1 MKMSDV
7 ALLSFNVKKEI
18 ADAFSSLGYISLSD
32 VQAKTIP
39 LLLKKESVLAN
50 SYTGSGKTFCYLIPI
65 INNIDFS
72 SDSIEAIII
81 VPTNILV
88 DQVKKEFDSFFDLLG
103 YSNEFIKVIKSK
115 NDFSRVKAK
124 VVITTPSM
132 YKEVF
137 SHYSTNRL
145 SYVIIDEADML
156 LFDGFLFFTEDVKKQ
171 IDQSIISVFSA
182 SIKTQDITR
191 IKRRFKIKN
200 VVSISQKINCDK
212 ISHHLI
218 DFSSY
223 LKKEALNKIISS
235 IKYMKMI
242 VFFKSVEEAN
252 DVYLDY
258 KDRKDVFIFH
268 GELDKREIKK
278 TFSSLQKKDSF
289 IVFSSDYLSRGVDL
303 KGIDT
308 IISYSL
314 PDTLDYYFHRAGRT
328 GRFFTDG
335 DSYIMVD
342 KDNEK
347 EIKDILSLKRREVSF
362 DVFKVNETG
371 LKKISQSYV
380 FKNLGKKDQSNEQLQ
395 KKIRHAY
402 NKNKSDKVKPN
413 YKKKVSKAIKRV
425 KEKHRMKVV
434 RTNIAKKGGNARD
447 FHQD

>member
-1 MKMSDV
+1 
-7 ALLSFNVKKEI
+7 
-18 ADAFSSLGYISLSD
+18 
-32 VQAKTIP
+32 
-39 LLLKKESVLAN
+39 
-50 SYTGSGKTFCYLIPI
+50 
-65 INNIDFS
+65 
-72 SDSIEAIII
+72 
-81 VPTNILV
+81 
-88 DQVKKEFDSFFDLLG
+88 
-103 YSNEFIKVIKSK
+103 
-115 NDFSRVKAK
+115 
-124 VVITTPSM
+124 
-132 YKEVF
+132 
-137 SHYSTNRL
+137 
-145 SYVIIDEADML
+145 
-156 LFDGFLFFTEDVKKQ
+156 
-171 IDQSIISVFSA
+171 
-182 SIKTQDITR
+182 
-191 IKRRFKIKN
+191 
-200 VVSISQKINCDK
+200 
-212 ISHHLI
+212 
-218 DFSSY
+218 
-223 LKKEALNKIISS
+223 
-235 IKYMKMI
+235 MKMI

-371 LKKISQSYV
+371 LKNLSQSYV

-425 KEKHRMKVV
+425 KEKQRMKDV
-434 RTNIAKKGGNARD
+434 RRNIAKKGGNARD

>member
-1 MKMSDV
+1 
-7 ALLSFNVKKEI
+7 
-18 ADAFSSLGYISLSD
+18 
-32 VQAKTIP
+32 
-39 LLLKKESVLAN
+39 
-50 SYTGSGKTFCYLIPI
+50 
-65 INNIDFS
+65 
-72 SDSIEAIII
+72 
-81 VPTNILV
+81 
-88 DQVKKEFDSFFDLLG
+88 
-103 YSNEFIKVIKSK
+103 
-115 NDFSRVKAK
+115 
-124 VVITTPSM
+124 
-132 YKEVF
+132 
-137 SHYSTNRL
+137 
-145 SYVIIDEADML
+145 
-156 LFDGFLFFTEDVKKQ
+156 
-171 IDQSIISVFSA
+171 
-182 SIKTQDITR
+182 
-191 IKRRFKIKN
+191 
-200 VVSISQKINCDK
+200 
-212 ISHHLI
+212 
-218 DFSSY
+218 
-223 LKKEALNKIISS
+223 
-235 IKYMKMI
+235 MI

-371 LKKISQSYV
+371 LKKLSQSYV

>member
-1 MKMSDV
+1 
-7 ALLSFNVKKEI
+7 
-18 ADAFSSLGYISLSD
+18 
-32 VQAKTIP
+32 
-39 LLLKKESVLAN
+39 
-50 SYTGSGKTFCYLIPI
+50 
-65 INNIDFS
+65 
-72 SDSIEAIII
+72 
-81 VPTNILV
+81 
-88 DQVKKEFDSFFDLLG
+88 
-103 YSNEFIKVIKSK
+103 
-115 NDFSRVKAK
+115 
-124 VVITTPSM
+124 
-132 YKEVF
+132 
-137 SHYSTNRL
+137 
-145 SYVIIDEADML
+145 
-156 LFDGFLFFTEDVKKQ
+156 
-171 IDQSIISVFSA
+171 
-182 SIKTQDITR
+182 
-191 IKRRFKIKN
+191 
-200 VVSISQKINCDK
+200 
-212 ISHHLI
+212 
-218 DFSSY
+218 
-223 LKKEALNKIISS
+223 
-235 IKYMKMI
+235 MI

-328 GRFFTDG
+328 GRFFTEG